1 MLIRRKIG
9 SIKKGKVTSFMMVMI
24 IISPKLVLIK
34 LNQKLRIMQ
43 GVQVQ
48 KIILR
53 SDQGVRGMIMVLETS
68 ITITVMTLVTG
79 FSLLEMTTLKM
90 ESIRGRKA
98 EINIGKTKK
107 KKTSNRKV
115 TSREMTDL
123 LKNI

>member
-1 MLIRRKIG
+1 
-9 SIKKGKVTSFMMVMI
+9 
-24 IISPKLVLIK
+24 
-34 LNQKLRIMQ
+34 MQ